1 MKTHEYTWKMGLEYS
16 SRTKLRT
23 NKPLAEN
30 MVLIDMYNGHRYLV
44 QSIYPANPG
53 DREADFL
60 PDTVVH
66 TWPVGSPLSEDQLLK
81 LHERA
86 HYTPP
91 KFGGPQLDVVFELAA
106 A

>member
-1 MKTHEYTWKMGLEYS
+1 MKTHDYTWKMGLEYS

-30 MVLIDMYNGHRYLV
+30 MFLIDLYNGHRYLV
-44 QSIYPANPG
+44 QSIYAANPG
-53 DREADFL
+53 DREGDFL

-66 TWPVGSPLSEDQLLK
+66 TWPVGSPLSEHELLK
-81 LHERA
+81 LRERA

-91 KFGGPQLDVVFELAA
+91 QFGGPRLRVVFEPAA